1 MKMSKF
7 LTAKYYQENIE
18 RLEKKLAKYIKNLSK
33 QEKVKKNNMV
43 TNIRKVS
50 QKMKNKNLLSIE
62 QNITEWEKMSNY
74 NNYNYK
80 KHFFKTSFLTL

>member
-33 QEKVKKNNMV
+33 QEKVKKK
-43 TNIRKVS
+43 TIWS
-50 QKMKNKNLLSIE
+50 QTL
-62 QNITEWEKMSNY
+62 EKSLRRW
-74 NNYNYK
+74 
-80 KHFFKTSFLTL
+80 KTKTCWV

>member
-62 QNITEWEKMSNY
+62 QNITE
-74 NNYNYK
+74 
-80 KHFFKTSFLTL
+80 